1 MNLWINGARIPPRR
15 GGLRIPILHAEQ
27 AIAYASENTCH
38 PKCLAPAER
47 KTSSPC
53 MRLERCAI
61 DRPCTLKC
69 LRVASPPCPT
79 AVIVCV
85 LTSSRPR
92 DIHKV
97 THVSWPPAGTTPVFR
112 LRGITHENPNTMTG
126 DRFVC
131 RRPGAQA
138 PRLKVSAHAMPMSQ
152 IEKLLACAPA
162 LFRPDRE
169 AASS

>member
-38 PKCLAPAER
+38 PKCLAPAEQ

-69 LRVASPPCPT
+69 LRVASPPCRT

-97 THVSWPPAGTTPVFR
+97 TLCRGLLQAPHPFSVFVESHMITQTRLGIVSCAA
-112 LRGITHENPNTMTG
+112 
-126 DRFVC
+126 
-131 RRPGAQA
+131 AQA
-138 PRLKVSAHAMPMSQ
+138 PRRQGSKSPPMLCPCPKS
-152 IEKLLACAPA
+152 KSFSRVPRLSLRVPPA
-162 LFRPDRE
+162 RRP
-169 AASS
+169 